1 MNTLRRLLHRLRAD
15 ERGSLSAYVLI
26 TIVVLIVVT
35 GLVVDSA
42 GKYQEDARAQ
52 QLASNA
58 ARAAVNSIS
67 GDTVYIGSLNLNAA
81 QAETVARDYLAAAGV
96 TGTVTVAG
104 QVVSVETET
113 VYTTKFLSLIGANTL
128 PGKGSASAE
137 LITQ

>member
-1 MNTLRRLLHRLRAD
+1 MNKLRRIKDRLHD

-26 TIVVLIVVT
+26 TVVILIVVT

-42 GKYQEDARAQ
+42 GKYQEDAHAQ
-52 QLASNA
+52 QIASNA

-67 GDTVYIGSLNLNAA
+67 GDTVYNGSLNLNVA
-81 QAETVARDYLAAAGV
+81 QAESVARNYLAAADV
-96 TGTVTVAG
+96 EGTVTVAG
-104 QVVSVETET
+104 QIVSVDVKTT
-113 VYTTKFLSLIGANTL
+113 YRTKFLSLIGADTL

>member
-1 MNTLRRLLHRLRAD
+1 MNKLRRLPTRFRDD

-58 ARAAVNSIS
+58 ARTAVNSIS
-67 GDTVYIGSLNLNAA
+67 GDTVLIGSLNLNAA

-96 TGTVTVAG
+96 TGTVIVAG
-104 QVVSVETET
+104 QVVSVEVQTT
-113 VYTTKFLSLIGANTL
+113 YITKFLSLIGANTL